1 MLHQGTEKNML
12 YRCNLETFQGNEVV
26 NIVIYGYK
34 ICSNFLWNA
43 TVWYY
48 LFMHELFI
56 SKSKFH
62 GYGILHD
69 VFFFFSKEG
78 LKDTDT
84 VLFLTTVFPYILLA
98 LHIISPYL
106 QLCNRL
112 ILFHEVI
119 LSS

>member
-1 MLHQGTEKNML
+1 ML
-12 YRCNLETFQGNEVV
+12 YCCNLEMFQGNEVV
-26 NIVIYGYK
+26 NIDIYGY
-34 ICSNFLWNA
+34 IIFSNFLWNA

-69 VFFFFSKEG
+69 VFVFSKEG
-78 LKDTDT
+78 LKDTDA

-98 LHIISPYL
+98 LNIISSYL
-106 QLCNRL
+106 QLCTRL